1 MEVQAISPDWI
12 MQKVA
17 TGKPFT
23 LLFLIAAKDAPE
35 DEALADRLQMG
46 HLAHLFNLEQQGA
59 ISIFGPVINDARLR
73 GMVVFNTTDKE
84 QIKALMA
91 DDPYIQ
97 GGYLA
102 YELLDWF
109 SIPGQTLPG

>member
-1 MEVQAISPDWI
+1 MEVHAISPEWI

-23 LLFLIAAKDAPE
+23 LLLLIAGNE
-35 DEALADRLQMG
+35 DTIEKEAAEALQIG
-46 HLAHLFNLEQQGA
+46 HLTHLFTLEQEGH
-59 ISIFGPVINDARLR
+59 ISIFGPVLNDTRIR
-73 GMVVFNTTDKE
+73 GIIVFNTTDKE
-84 QIKALMA
+84 QINRLMSE
-91 DDPYIQ
+91 DPYIKAA
-97 GGYLA
+97 YFT

>member
-1 MEVQAISPDWI
+1 MDAQAISPDSI

-17 TGKPFT
+17 TGRPYT
-23 LLFLIAAKDAPE
+23 VLFLIAAKNAPE
-35 DEALADRLQMG
+35 DKDLANSLQMG
-46 HLAHLFNLEQQGA
+46 HLAHLFTLEQQGH
-59 ISIFGPVINDARLR
+59 ISIFGPVINNARLK
-73 GMVVFNTTDKE
+73 GITVFNTTDKE

-91 DDPYIQ
+91 DDPYVK
-97 GGYLA
+97 GGYLT